1 MQKGVGVHG
10 RELLV
15 GGVGKV
21 RSVDERRV
29 KEEEMVKGV
38 ICRGDW
44 LKALF
49 DRPNWPTARMCVE
62 N

>member
-38 ICRGDW
+38 ICRG
-44 LKALF
+44 L
-49 DRPNWPTARMCVE
+49 VE
-62 N
+62 GTI